1 MDFRSD
7 NVGGAASAILA
18 ALGLANTGTAGSYGD
33 DDVTRRM
40 NQRFC
45 ELFERE
51 VAVFPVATGTA
62 ANALCL
68 SVCTPPYGLIYC
80 HETAHVLTRECGAT
94 EFFTGGAKLVPL
106 PGPDF
111 KIERARFEALVDS
124 DSKGMT
130 SKAPP
135 CALSLTQATDWGT
148 IYRPAEIAALCEVAR
163 RYGLKVHMDGARF
176 ANAVVSAG
184 GTPAELSW
192 KAGVDILSF
201 GATKNGALGTDAIVL
216 FDLSL
221 ANDLK
226 FRLRRAG
233 QVASKMRFAS
243 VQLER
248 YVQDGL
254 WLQFAGQAN
263 EAAAR
268 LARAFAAIPQIQ
280 LMAAVEANQLFV
292 RMPKNMIDTLQEA
305 GARFYHRPDGS
316 IRLVCR
322 YDMPAVEIEQFI
334 ALVRRAND
342 GA

>member
-7 NVGGAASAILA
+7 NVGGATPEILE
-18 ALGLANTGTAGSYGD
+18 ALELANGGTAGSYGD
-33 DDVTRRM
+33 DEFTRRM
-40 NQRFC
+40 NQRFS

-68 SVCTPPYGLIYC
+68 SVCTLPYGLIYC

-111 KIERARFEALVDS
+111 KIGLTRLEALAGS
-124 DSKGMT
+124 DSKGVT

-135 CALSLTQATDWGT
+135 CALSLTQTTDWGT
-148 IYRPAEIAALCEVAR
+148 VYRPAEIEALCAVAR

-176 ANAVVSAG
+176 ANAIVSAG
-184 GTPAELSW
+184 ATPAELSW

-201 GATKNGALGTDAIVL
+201 GATKNGALSTDAIVL

-233 QVASKMRFAS
+233 QVASKMRFGS

-254 WLQFAGQAN
+254 WLKLAQQAN

-268 LARAFAAIPQIQ
+268 VAKALSAIAGVQ

-292 RMPKNMIDTLQEA
+292 RMPPPMIDTLQAE
-305 GARFYHRPDGS
+305 GAKFYIRPDGV

-322 YDMPAVEIEQFI
+322 HDMPAAEIGQFI
-334 ALVRRAND
+334 ALVRRA
-342 GA
+342 GAA

>member
-7 NVGGAASAILA
+7 NVGGAAPEILDEIR
-18 ALGLANTGTAGSYGD
+18 LANEGTAGSYGD

-40 NQRFC
+40 NERFSQ
-45 ELFERE
+45 LFERE

-106 PGPDF
+106 AGPDF
-111 KIERARFEALVDS
+111 KIECARFEALTDS
-124 DSKGMT
+124 DKKGIT

-135 CALSLTQATDWGT
+135 CALSLTQSTDWGT
-148 IYRPAEIAALCEVAR
+148 VYRPAEISALCAVAR
-163 RYGLKVHMDGARF
+163 HYGLKIHMDGARF

-184 GTPAELSW
+184 CTPAELSW

-201 GATKNGALGTDAIVL
+201 GATKNGALSTDAIVL

-221 ANDLK
+221 ANDLR

-233 QVASKMRFAS
+233 QVASKMRFGSA
-243 VQLER
+243 QLER
-248 YVQDGL
+248 YVRDGL
-254 WLQFAGQAN
+254 WLRLAQQAN
-263 EAAAR
+263 EAAGRMAQA
-268 LARAFAAIPQIQ
+268 LASIPRVE
-280 LMAAVEANQLFV
+280 LLAKVEANQLFV
-292 RMPKNMIDTLQEA
+292 RMPQPMIEKLQKA
-305 GARFYHRPDGS
+305 GAKFYVRPDGA

-322 YDMPAVEIEQFI
+322 YDMPAAEIDQFI
-334 ALVRRAND
+334 ALVR
-342 GA
+342 GAAA